1 MAYNQKAKFKANSP
15 LPCWKGY
22 ERVPGTKKGAPG
34 SCRKRSPNKHG
45 SLEDFQNGTKGH
57 NPDTMSAKH
66 EDFHLKQ
73 SGESPNKKQKGGG
86 TRKTCLPAAKIRSM
100 SKSERQRLV
109 SAKQKSGRAGKYKRS
124 SKTNV
129 KGARKKGAT
138 LRDWFE
144 KEDWRQVNNPSKKC
158 GEK

>member
-1 MAYNQKAKFKANSP
+1 MYDIKSKFTKNSP

-22 ERVPGTKKGAPG
+22 ERVPGTAQGAKG
-34 SCRKRSPNKHG
+34 SCRKSSPSKKYVSDAQRKAVWASKADGGKGNPNKM
-45 SLEDFQNGTKGH
+45 L
-57 NPDTMSAKH
+57 
-66 EDFHLKQ
+66 
-73 SGESPNKKQKGGG
+73 SPLTKKQKGGG
-86 TRKTCLPAAKIRSM
+86 TRKTCLPASKIASM

-109 SAKQKSGRAGKYKRS
+109 SAKQKSGKAGKYRRS

-138 LRDWFE
+138 LRDWFQ
-144 KEDWRQVNNPSKKC
+144 KEDWRQVINPSKKC

>member
-1 MAYNQKAKFKANSP
+1 MYDIKSKFAKNSP
-15 LPCWKGY
+15 LPCWEGY
-22 ERVPGTKKGAPG
+22 ERVPGTKKGTKG
-34 SCRKRSPNKHG
+34 SCRKSSPI
-45 SLEDFQNGTKGH
+45 
-57 NPDTMSAKH
+57 A
-66 EDFHLKQ
+66 
-73 SGESPNKKQKGGG
+73 KKQKGGG
-86 TRKTCLPAAKIRSM
+86 TRKTCLPKAKIDSM

-109 SAKQKSGRAGKYKRS
+109 RAKQESGRKGKYRRS

-138 LRDWFE
+138 LRDWFQ